1 MKKPIY
7 FYVLIWLYGGLSVLD
22 VILTQIGINLGFSEG
37 NYLSKLMLGKYNIFG
52 LYIIHF
58 FEILIMA
65 FFNNY
70 LFKKSS
76 KIQHII
82 MMSILNT
89 IKLIVVIWNIKLII
103 GR

>member
-65 FFNNY
+65 IFNNY

-76 KIQHII
+76 KTQHII
-82 MMSILNT
+82 MMLILN
-89 IKLIVVIWNIKLII
+89 
-103 GR
+103 R